1 MLGSAAE
8 PLSAGMPQ
16 RNLGKGMRGT
26 LMRSRKIV
34 AAAVVLLGLLA
45 LPFFAG
51 FVGDSA
57 VRIRREHGL
66 KLPSSASQFECKGD
80 AWITIMDRGASSTF
94 VMARSDMPSFVAQLK
109 IRDSSTG
116 AVTSIFPGNAQYQVS
131 APWRTGV
138 PIATHYCRSPTG
150 DSLAVQF
157 WSIDEARVG
166 VCLYTDW
173 N

>member
-1 MLGSAAE
+1 M
-8 PLSAGMPQ
+8 
-16 RNLGKGMRGT
+16 KGG
-26 LMRSRKIV
+26 KIV
-34 AAAVVLLGLLA
+34 AAAVVVAGLIVV
-45 LPFFAG
+45 PFFAG
-51 FVGDSA
+51 IVGDSA

-66 KLPSSASQFECKGD
+66 QLPPSASQFECKGD

-94 VMARSDMPSFVAQLK
+94 VMARSDMATFVAQLK
-109 IRDSSTG
+109 IRESSTG
-116 AVTSIFPGNAQYQVS
+116 AVTSIFPGNRQYQIS

-138 PIATHYCRSPTG
+138 PIATHYCRSPKG

-157 WSIDEARVG
+157 WSIDETRVG